1 MLTTRSRLVW
11 AAAGAIAAHA
21 AATTRSRIGWRMG
34 GGSDGGR
41 GQAFGPASEG
51 LAAGTRQLSVGKPS
65 SFHAFKPPARCAS
78 YGRPAACAISEAVA
92 DRFPGRPGDTTPAPP
107 RSGHEARSEPRQPER
122 ERLSEAL

>member
-21 AATTRSRIGWRMG
+21 AAATRSRLGWRMG

-78 YGRPAACAISEAVA
+78 YGRPAACAISEAVT
-92 DRFPGRPGDTTPAPP
+92 DRVPERQGDTTRRAPRRGNVTRAETP
-107 RSGHEARSEPRQPER
+107 IGRHEAP
-122 ERLSEAL
+122 

>member
-78 YGRPAACAISEAVA
+78 YGRPAACAISEAVT
-92 DRFPGRPGDTTPAPP
+92 DRFPERQANTTRRPAGSGIAAGSNSDIGR
-107 RSGHEARSEPRQPER
+107 
-122 ERLSEAL
+122 